1 MSERLT
7 VCNKCGSRSL
17 TTLEVINPDTT
28 DMNMNA
34 KLKCNGCGEEGIYIV
49 ASNHYREQ
57 RRRGF
62 IRQKDAPTENKE
74 VA

>member
-17 TTLEVINPDTT
+17 TTLRVINPDTT
-28 DMNMNA
+28 DMTMNV
-34 KLKCNGCGEEGIYIV
+34 KLKCNDCGEEGIYQV
-49 ASNHYREQ
+49 ASNHYRKQ

-62 IRQKDAPTENKE
+62 IR
-74 VA
+74 

>member
-7 VCNKCGSRSL
+7 VCKKCGSRSL

-28 DMNMNA
+28 DMNMRT
-34 KLKCNGCGEEGIYIV
+34 KLKCNDCGGESIYHV

-57 RRRGF
+57 RRRGL
-62 IRQKDAPTENKE
+62 IR
-74 VA
+74 